1 MDSQQI
7 FISLDNQ
14 TFISIFKPLSKA
26 DSLPFPL
33 NAEFPT
39 TVLMTLYLSLN
50 LIFGCMLR
58 AKILLYAKSLNIKD
72 NPINVFIWYDQLSG
86 IFMAMNIAYTLTL
99 LHLPFPLVS
108 ITGESICN
116 WTDLMGNLYL
126 MSQAVWS
133 CFIALYRMLY
143 IKFQRLFQNGIKESR
158 FAIVLSIIGY
168 CFVTSSAGFLAHVDK
183 GILYNLCSHHS
194 VKEVDSL
201 NVSGFSF
208 NYILFIS

>member
-72 NPINVFIWYDQLSG
+72 NPINVFIW
-86 IFMAMNIAYTLTL
+86 
-99 LHLPFPLVS
+99 
-108 ITGESICN
+108 
-116 WTDLMGNLYL
+116 
-126 MSQAVWS
+126 SQAVWS

-158 FAIVLSIIGY
+158 FAIVLSVIGY
-168 CFVTSSAGFLAHVDK
+168 CFVTSLAGFLAHLDK
-183 GILYNLCSHHS
+183 GILYKLCSHHS
-194 VKEVDSL
+194 VKEVDIL
-201 NVSGFSF
+201 NVSLSF
-208 NYILFIS
+208 NYILYFF